1 MKTMMRSKGNLR
13 YVIKTVGAADKGL
26 VWFTLIKNAME
37 QIFYVFFFVYLTK
50 YIFECIEK
58 NIAYSKLFWFLVMAC
73 SLHIVIHF
81 MCGWYECYRQINTP
95 KIYRYIFHQVMDI
108 SDRITLSE
116 YEDPKFY
123 DSYTKALEQCVD
135 KAMQLLIT
143 FGRFL
148 GNLVAMIMTLVIVIS
163 VDPVLLIM
171 VLAPIGASFFFG
183 KKAGDCEF
191 LLNQETTRNRREADY
206 VKRVFYEKKYAG
218 ELRLYDMQS
227 LLLKRQEV
235 AIENQYKTTLFY
247 RLKTA
252 MYSFW
257 AFGSYSVIATVA
269 SYIYVAFMIKLGFR
283 SDVASYVAMINA
295 LAFSGSQ
302 FKDAMINGIF
312 IRKESA
318 IFSNLRA
325 FLETPR
331 ETVTDKPDIGEVEEI
346 VFDHVTFTYPG
357 AKEPT
362 IKDVSFTWKKGERIA
377 LVGYNGAGKTTLVK
391 LIMGLYPVTSGRIL
405 VNGRDINEID
415 MTSFREHFG
424 TVFQDLQVFAMTL
437 AENVLLNKPES
448 EEDYD
453 KAKRALIKAQFDVT
467 DKDLVKGMDTV
478 ISREFDEE
486 GFVCSGGQA
495 QKIAIARVF
504 YKNPDMVILDEPS
517 SALDPLAEYNMYVNM
532 MKASEGKGVI
542 FISHRLSSA
551 RMAQHIF
558 MMRQGEIIEQGTH
571 EELMKLQGEYYHM
584 FQLQAQNYQESL
596 PEEMFEMGGAC
607 CE

>member
-1 MKTMMRSKGNLR
+1 
-13 YVIKTVGAADKGL
+13 
-26 VWFTLIKNAME
+26 
-37 QIFYVFFFVYLTK
+37 
-50 YIFECIEK
+50 
-58 NIAYSKLFWFLVMAC
+58 
-73 SLHIVIHF
+73 
-81 MCGWYECYRQINTP
+81 
-95 KIYRYIFHQVMDI
+95 MDI
-108 SDRITLSE
+108 SDSITLSE

-135 KAMQLLIT
+135 QAMKLLIT
-143 FGRFL
+143 FGKFI
-148 GNLVAMIMTLVIVIS
+148 GNIVAMVMTLVIVIS
-163 VDPVLLIM
+163 VDPILLIM
-171 VLAPIGASFFFG
+171 VLAPIGASFYFG

-191 LLNQETTRNRREADY
+191 KLNQETTRNRREADY
-206 VKRVFYEKKYAG
+206 IKRVFYEKKYAG
-218 ELRLYDMQS
+218 ELRLYDMQT
-227 LLLKRQEV
+227 LLLERQEKAV
-235 AIENQYKTTLFY
+235 EDNYKTTLFY
-247 RLKTA
+247 RMKTA
-252 MYSFW
+252 VYSFW

-269 SYIYVAFMIKLGFR
+269 SYVYVAFMIKLGIR

-295 LAFSGSQ
+295 LAFSSSQ
-302 FKDAMINGIF
+302 FKDAMTNGIA
-312 IRKESA
+312 IRKDAA
-318 IFSNLRA
+318 IFSNLRE
-325 FLETPR
+325 FLEMPR
-331 ETVTDKPDIGEVEEI
+331 KKITGKPDIWDVREI

-357 AKEPT
+357 AKTPT
-362 IKDVSFTWKKGERIA
+362 LRDVSFTWRKGERIA

-405 VNGRDINEID
+405 VNGRDINDID
-415 MTSFREHFG
+415 MTSYREHFG

-437 AENVLLNKPES
+437 AENVLLYRPEG
-448 EEDYD
+448 EKDYEM
-453 KAKRALIKAQFDVT
+453 ARNALVKAQFDVNN
-467 DKDLVKGMDTV
+467 KGLTKVLDTV
-478 ISREFDEE
+478 ISREFDDD

-504 YKNPDMVILDEPS
+504 FKNPDMVILDEPS

-571 EELMKLQGEYYHM
+571 EELMKLQGEYYNM

-596 PEEMFEMGGAC
+596 PEEMFEMGGVC